1 MRRFACVTVP
11 EPGSRLRL
19 DAEVSRHMLQVTRV
33 PRGGEV
39 VLFDGQGRSAVA
51 RLVGVR
57 GNRAELEILS
67 MEDVHTPPAALWACL
82 GITKGSRFETAIRMA
97 VELGATRIVPVLAGR
112 SIARGDRRARWQRVI
127 DGAVAQSGRTFL
139 PELAA
144 MVSVES
150 VLTLP
155 SGDFLRWIC
164 VPGVS
169 AAPGTLGPAAVLVGP
184 EGGWTDR
191 ELVMAVEHGWREAGL
206 GATVLRAE
214 TAVAAALTRVRC
226 AGPAS
231 V

>member
-11 EPGSRLRL
+11 EPGSRVHL
-19 DAEVSRHMLQVTRV
+19 DAEVSRHMLQVSRV
-33 PRGGEV
+33 PRGAEV
-39 VLFDGQGRSAVA
+39 VLFDGRGKSAVA
-51 RLVGVR
+51 RLVGVL
-57 GNRAELEILS
+57 GDCAELEVLS
-67 MEDVHTPPAALWACL
+67 LEQAHAPPAALWACL
-82 GITKGSRFETAIRMA
+82 GVTKGSRFETAIRMA

-127 DGAVAQSGRTFL
+127 DGAVAQSGRAFL

-144 MVSVES
+144 MVPLEA

-164 VPGVS
+164 VPGV
-169 AAPGTLGPAAVLVGP
+169 ATAPGALGSAAVLVGP
-184 EGGWTDR
+184 EGGWTGR
-191 ELVMAVEHGWREAGL
+191 EVAMAVEYGWQEAGL

-226 AGPAS
+226 AGPALA
-231 V
+231 